1 MATHDN
7 NLINKTRAPGER
19 WAAAVCEL
27 LPPPEGRLSLPNNKN
42 ATWKAEGNSK
52 NRKKKQ
58 KTASETLKED
68 QKRRQR
74 RPLFASS
81 GMSYTTQQQTHDPRW
96 SLERWTTTTHPL
108 RLLSSFALC
117 CNLYF
122 YDCITKGAR
131 AHVNIHKPNNISVI
145 TYLCVCRKY
154 THIT

>member
-27 LPPPEGRLSLPNNKN
+27 LPPPEGSLSLPNNKN
-42 ATWKAEGNSK
+42 ATLKAEGNGK
-52 NRKKKQ
+52 NRKRKKKKKA

-74 RPLFASS
+74 RPVFASS

-96 SLERWTTTTHPL
+96 SLER
-108 RLLSSFALC
+108 
-117 CNLYF
+117 
-122 YDCITKGAR
+122 
-131 AHVNIHKPNNISVI
+131 
-145 TYLCVCRKY
+145 
-154 THIT
+154 